1 MIQASK
7 QNTNARVVEKLRG
20 HVDTVQITIGG
31 TSYDFNLGMYAA
43 DLAHRLHG
51 FNIFAHLDKI
61 MGMLKI
67 DPETGQMAQ
76 PAPNDMIPMLSAYAD
91 VVWCGMLPFD
101 PELTPEEVKIDLS
114 LSDIAPLSD
123 IVATQIMKLMQGHNK
138 GEVQP
143 KGKKKAP
150 PKTYT

>member
-20 HVDTVQITIGG
+20 HVDTVQITVGG
-31 TSYDFNLGMYAA
+31 STYDFNLGMYAA

-51 FNIFAHLDKI
+51 FNIFSHLDKI
-61 MGMLKI
+61 MGMLRV
-67 DPETGQMAQ
+67 DPTTGKMAN
-76 PAPNDMIPMLSAYAD
+76 PSPDEMIPMLSAYAD

-123 IVATQIMKLMQGHNK
+123 IVATQIMKLTQGHNK
-138 GEVQP
+138 AEVTP
-143 KGKKKAP
+143 ASKKKAP
-150 PKTYT
+150 KKTSG